1 MAIATDKTYI
11 KGMLENTT
19 SPKLNPQQLAERRVR
34 EKEDA
39 AVAWLEYLAKPDLQR
54 KKMAQ
59 QRAARLARKSRAPAR
74 AKKAEAKQA
83 R

>member
-1 MAIATDKTYI
+1 
-11 KGMLENTT
+11 MLVDTT
-19 SPKLNPQQLAERRVR
+19 SPKLTPQQLAERRVR

-39 AVAWLEYLAKPDLQR
+39 AAAWLEYLAEPDLQR

-59 QRAARLARKSRAPAR
+59 QRAARLARKNRLPVR
-74 AKKAEAKQA
+74 AKKAKAKQA